1 MTIFREV
8 AEEDISDVT
17 ARDRRRHIEKVKQSI
32 RDNIA
37 DIIAEESIIGESKD
51 KLVKIPI
58 RSIKEYRFIFGQNHE
73 KVAQGSGKEQIG
85 DIFEQSDDIE
95 NVGDQPG
102 DQPGADMIETE
113 ITLEELLEI
122 MFDDLNLPFDERK
135 KLKQLLS
142 QKGLK
147 RSGHRRKGIRPRLDK
162 KLTAKLRVKRRVA
175 SGVAS
180 NDDFPFH
187 DRDLRYYFVKPKF
200 RESVNAVVICIMDTS
215 GSMSSNKKYLARSF
229 YFLLYNFIR
238 AKYQEAQIVF
248 IAHHTE
254 AKEVSEKEFFHK
266 VESGGTYI
274 SSGYMKA
281 LEIIQERYH
290 PDNWNIYVFH
300 CSDGDNY
307 YSDNEKALS
316 LAEELCKLVTLFGY
330 GEIKPYGA
338 GYYSDSMLELFKAI
352 KYPNFFCALIE
363 KKEDLYPTLKQFLS
377 KEVT

>member
-32 RDNIA
+32 KDNIA
-37 DIIAEESIIGESKD
+37 DIIAEESIIGENKD

-58 RSIKEYRFIFGQNHE
+58 RSLKEFRFVFGQNHE
-73 KVAQGSGKEQIG
+73 KVAQGSGKEQLG
-85 DIFEQSDDIE
+85 DVFEQTDE
-95 NVGDQPG
+95 MQTVGDQPG
-102 DQPGADMIETE
+102 DQPGVDMIETE

-122 MFDDLNLPFDERK
+122 MFDDLSLPFDERK
-135 KLKQLLS
+135 KLKQLMS

-147 RSGHRRKGIRPRLDK
+147 KSGHRRKGIRPRLDK
-162 KLTAKLRVKRRVA
+162 RLTAKLRLKRKVA
-175 SGVAS
+175 TEAINSE
-180 NDDFPFH
+180 DFPFH
-187 DRDLRYYFVKPKF
+187 DRDLRYFFVKPKLK
-200 RESVNAVVICIMDTS
+200 ESVNAVVICIMDTS
-215 GSMSSNKKYLARSF
+215 GSMSSHKKYLARSF

-254 AKEVSEKEFFHK
+254 AKEVSEREFFHK

-274 SSGYMKA
+274 SSGYSKA
-281 LEIIQERYH
+281 LELIQERYH
-290 PDNWNIYVFH
+290 PNNWNIYVFH

-307 YSDNEKALS
+307 YSDNEKALT
-316 LAEELCKLVTLFGY
+316 LAEELCKQVTLFGY
-330 GEIKPYGA
+330 GEIKPYGS
-338 GYYSDSMLELFKAI
+338 GYYSDSMLELFKSI
-352 KYPNFFCALIE
+352 KHHNFFSSLIE

-377 KEVT
+377 KEAS